1 MTPESPGLGCRGDR
15 VHRGPT
21 QRGLPLG
28 SLPVGSSPGCRHC
41 WTGGEAGVRARQG
54 DPGNS
59 PAPHCCR
66 FAPSCLR
73 TSAER
78 PRQCYFSLKKSFL
91 PEIDLKERLRAR
103 PADAEAGRA
112 PLAWGP
118 WAGTGRRP
126 RCPQCP
132 RPCLQLLAVLFFFS
146 LMGLV
151 SSHLNPH
158 VSQPSL
164 WAGVQVLEIT
174 GPTPC
179 GPPESGWG
187 SGTPS

>member
-1 MTPESPGLGCRGDR
+1 M
-15 VHRGPT
+15 
-21 QRGLPLG
+21 
-28 SLPVGSSPGCRHC
+28 
-41 WTGGEAGVRARQG
+41 
-54 DPGNS
+54 
-59 PAPHCCR
+59 
-66 FAPSCLR
+66 
-73 TSAER
+73 
-78 PRQCYFSLKKSFL
+78 
-91 PEIDLKERLRAR
+91 
-103 PADAEAGRA
+103 